1 MKKGALIGIGIGA
14 ALILVTVLLTIPQN
28 NQTAPV
34 AQVKPKFLITIAMS
48 ASRPGCETNG
58 CYLPTELS
66 VSKHDT
72 VTWEN
77 DDRGFHTITTGH
89 YDTPDGMFDSGQV
102 PSSERFSYT
111 FDKTGEFHYYCRL
124 HPWMEGKIIVN

>member
-1 MKKGALIGIGIGA
+1 MKKGPLIGIGIGT

-28 NQTAPV
+28 NQVTPV
-34 AQVKPKFLITIAMS
+34 TQIKPKFLVAIAMS
-48 ASRPGCETNG
+48 ASRPGCETSG
-58 CYLPTELS
+58 CYLPTDLS
-66 VSKHDT
+66 VDKNDT

-77 DDRGFHTITTGH
+77 DDRGFHTITTGY
-89 YDTPDGMFDSGQV
+89 YDTPDGMFDSGQI

-111 FDKTGEFHYYCRL
+111 FDKAGEFHYYCRL